1 MNSMA
6 LIRKK
11 KKNNLYEIILCHLKA
26 MVDFDQECYE
36 HY

>member
-6 LIRKK
+6 LIRK

-26 MVDFDQECYE
+26 MVGFDQECYE